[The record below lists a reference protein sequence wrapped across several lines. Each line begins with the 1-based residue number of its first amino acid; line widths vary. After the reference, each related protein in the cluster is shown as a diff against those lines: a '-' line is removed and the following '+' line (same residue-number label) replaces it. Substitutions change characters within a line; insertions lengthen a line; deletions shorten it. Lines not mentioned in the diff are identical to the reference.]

1 MDQKLQDRC
10 NLQIENEQIVRKA
23 GILQF
28 EELAKLGAL
37 FYTAEGRTADREK
50 IKQSRDILKQKTGI
64 FSNFRGNLEFAIR
77 VRMSL
82 EANPEAYIDRIISIY
97 NKLKEGRILP
107 GEILTMTA
115 MTIYE
120 QSKDQNVDQIITETR
135 EAYARIKQAHKFLTD
150 ESDMSFVALM
160 VMSGK
165 DVDKTIDE
173 VEKIYLTLKEKYRLH
188 PGAVQAAA
196 LVLAMSNKPTEQK
209 VADFV
214 ELYENLRADKHGT
227 SKGKAMSI
235 YAAFADLEI
244 PRDIIIQE
252 IGEVENWLKQ
262 QKGYGVL
269 STSSDVRRVMAAT
282 LVLQHHEADSL
293 ASVNTGASTVIS
305 QVIAEEVIMTII
317 MIIVVST
324 TVTITLNN

>member
-1 MDQKLQDRC
+1 MDQKLQERC

-23 GILQF
+23 GVLQF
-28 EELAKLGAL
+28 EELSKMGAL
-37 FYTAEGRTADREK
+37 FFTAKGRTADREK
-50 IKQSRDILKQKTGI
+50 IKQCRDILKQKTGI

-82 EANPEAYIDRIISIY
+82 EANPEAYIDSIISIY
-97 NKLKEGRILP
+97 NKLKEGMILP

-120 QSKDQNVDQIITETR
+120 QSNGQNVDQIISETR

-150 ESDMSFVALM
+150 EKDMSFVALM

-173 VEKIYLTLKEKYRLH
+173 VEEIYLLLKEKNRLH
-188 PGAVQAAA
+188 PDAVQAAA
-196 LVLAMSNKPTEQK
+196 LILSMSNKPTEQK
-209 VADFV
+209 VEDFA
-214 ELYENLRADKHGT
+214 ELYEALRADKHGT

-235 YAAFADLEI
+235 YAAFADLDV
-244 PRDIIIQE
+244 PRDVVLQE
-252 IGEVENWLKQ
+252 LSEVDDWLKRH
-262 QKGYGVL
+262 KGYGLL
-269 STSSDVRRVMAAT
+269 STSGDVRRVMAAT

-293 ASVNTGASTVIS
+293 ASANTGASTVLS
-305 QVIAEEVIMTII
+305 QVIAEEVIMTVI
-317 MIIVVST
+317 MIIVVSST
-324 TVTITLNN
+324 VVVTINN